1 MFLNPQLLAIVL
13 YVFFDA
19 LCFAE
24 ETFADRCWS
33 AKSVNINQWWWSL
46 INDGDHI
53 HRGQDRVTAKVGASK
68 SLNAHSAVA
77 HQHSPCE
84 QWGFSAGGVAQ
95 HQCDWVCAASSVRG
109 ATRLLSQC
117 HKVAKCSAGV
127 VLVWVHTS
135 HVALTTDLA
144 ITIPRKCGSQIRTQ
158 HLRYISKWSHHSK
171 TQHFQ
176 CINRPY
182 HEHLTTACTLT
193 DNLQWGLLNCVYSVA
208 PLWHRNQTTTSLRL
222 RKWNYATFIKL
233 QLVGSPLPP

>member
-1 MFLNPQLLAIVL
+1 MLLNPQLLAIVL

-33 AKSVNINQWWWSL
+33 AKSVNITINLTKIKVHNYYGNELIHVNQSV
-46 INDGDHI
+46 DHI
-53 HRGQDRVTAKVGASK
+53 SRGQDRVTAKGEPSK

-84 QWGFSAGGVAQ
+84 QWGFSARGLAQ

-144 ITIPRKCGSQIRTQ
+144 ITIPS
-158 HLRYISKWSHHSK
+158 
-171 TQHFQ
+171 
-176 CINRPY
+176 
-182 HEHLTTACTLT
+182 
-193 DNLQWGLLNCVYSVA
+193 
-208 PLWHRNQTTTSLRL
+208 
-222 RKWNYATFIKL
+222 ATK
-233 QLVGSPLPP
+233 